1 MDLTQLNIVVSTM
14 SAVLM
19 LIVIIYLLT
28 YVLGSF
34 SSKSGS
40 MSLKFVTSSLV
51 FFSVSSFVL
60 FKGVEWFSELARMRT
75 ETGTA
80 FYLNIGASGLALTAI
95 FYAFSGFI
103 TVALYLKGQITRGQV
118 LQRASDNI
126 RRWIRARR

>member
-1 MDLTQLNIVVSTM
+1 MDLTQLNIVVSTL
-14 SAVLM
+14 SAALM
-19 LIVIIYLLT
+19 MIAIIYLLT

-40 MSLKFVTSSLV
+40 MSLRFVA
-51 FFSVSSFVL
+51 SSFVFFAASSFIL
-60 FKGVEWFSELARMRT
+60 FKGVEWFSELARIRT
-75 ETGTA
+75 ETGA
-80 FYLNIGASGLALTAI
+80 FYLNIGASGLALTAL
-95 FYAFSGFI
+95 FYIFSGFI